1 MPTRCAAGPGV
12 VIAQGSADLGPPLR
26 PDRTIRPSNTVGPG
40 STIRPSS
47 TVRPGSTVRPSRTAE
62 LVTITGSPD
71 RAQARQCAR

>member
-12 VIAQGSADLGPPLR
+12 VIAQESAGLGPPLR
-26 PDRTIRPSNTVGPG
+26 PDRTIRPSSTVGPS

-47 TVRPGSTVRPSRTAE
+47 MFRPSRTAE
-62 LVTITGSPD
+62 LVTITGSPH